1 MVDLSYLWVYI
12 GVLYLLMVRLRLKN
26 EEKKFCMLIG
36 LVYFCFELE
45 LGCYF
50 GFFFN

>member
-26 EEKKFCMLIG
+26 EEEKILYVDWFG
-36 LVYFCFELE
+36 LFLF
-45 LGCYF
+45 
-50 GFFFN
+50 